1 MKKILLTLAAV
12 AALTSLASCKKEII
26 GSDLGKAPKT
36 VEITIENGNVTKAVT
51 APAAGTVC
59 AVADLTALFADAA
72 GNVVESKNFAGLTAT
87 DGKYIFADLPSTVSQ
102 VAVIALRGND
112 VPVTVNAAKTLWQ
125 NTEMVEAAADQLI
138 VYGEDLNPASTKT
151 DEGYV
156 LSASV
161 SVVPN
166 HARIE
171 VASISCSDMGTY
183 SEIALNK
190 MTLEGYE
197 DYAAALSATLSS
209 SSDKA
214 VAGENLVWSWNIKE
228 QATKDITLDMNVTGN
243 GYTVAVPERTLT
255 VDTYSVGGN
264 EITTFETGN
273 VYKFNI
279 EFAASDLAEDGSA
292 TISASVTVTISEWT
306 INETSVGF
314 AN

>member
-12 AALTSLASCKKEII
+12 AALTSFASCKKEII
-26 GSDLGKAPKT
+26 GSDLAKAPKT
-36 VEITIENGNVTKAVT
+36 VEITILNGSVTKAVT
-51 APAAGTVC
+51 APAAGSVC
-59 AVADLTALFADAA
+59 AIADLTALFADAT

-112 VPVTVNAAKTLWQ
+112 VPATVNAAKTLWQ

-138 VYGEDLNPASTKT
+138 VYGEDLNPSSTKT

-171 VASISCSDMGTY
+171 VTSISCRDMGTY
-183 SEIALNK
+183 SDINLRK
-190 MTLEGYE
+190 MTLKGYE
-197 DYAAALSATLSS
+197 NYAAALSANLSS
-209 SSDKA
+209 SSDMA
-214 VAGENLVWSWNIKE
+214 VAGEDLVWSWNIKK
-228 QATKDITLDMNVTGN
+228 QNVTDLILDMNVTGN

-292 TISASVTVTISEWT
+292 TVSASVTVTISEWT